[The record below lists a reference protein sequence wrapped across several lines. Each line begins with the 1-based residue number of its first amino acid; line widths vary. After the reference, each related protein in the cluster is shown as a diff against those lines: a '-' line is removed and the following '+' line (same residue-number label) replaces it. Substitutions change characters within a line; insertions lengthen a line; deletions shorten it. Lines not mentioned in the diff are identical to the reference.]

1 MTYCDMTEQNTCIG
15 TWCGAVK
22 RLRGTRREMSTQ
34 RKKRRMHICLG
45 LWRQKGM
52 DVCAG
57 WAARMGKWASGFLV
71 RVESSQEQKAKAK
84 IGKAKA
90 GLFHSPDAFSHHTH
104 THTRRYSSLSKQI
117 RTCTSPPRPA
127 SPANALL
134 LLLLDLWAKKRAPFV
149 SCSGDVMCVC
159 VCGDRRSCSVRSFL
173 TRSSSQTGSLGRFES
188 RRVSRITCVM
198 KGWLWWSW

>member
-1 MTYCDMTEQNTCIG
+1 
-15 TWCGAVK
+15 
-22 RLRGTRREMSTQ
+22 MSTQ

-57 WAARMGKWASGFLV
+57 WAARMGEWISCSCREFAGV
-71 RVESSQEQKAKAK
+71 KAKAK

-90 GLFHSPDAFSHHTH
+90 GLFHSPDALFHHTH
-104 THTRRYSSLSKQI
+104 THTGQYSSLSRRRI
-117 RTCTSPPRPA
+117 RNRHVRYDLLVRLMHCCCFCWISGRR
-127 SPANALL
+127 NGRRLCLAL
-134 LLLLDLWAKKRAPFV
+134 AM
-149 SCSGDVMCVC
+149 CCVC

-198 KGWLWWSW
+198 KGWLWWC

>member
-1 MTYCDMTEQNTCIG
+1 
-15 TWCGAVK
+15 
-22 RLRGTRREMSTQ
+22 MSTQ

-104 THTRRYSSLSKQI
+104 THTHTRRYSSLSKQI

-159 VCGDRRSCSVRSFL
+159 VRRSPFLFGPFFFDSVFI
-173 TRSSSQTGSLGRFES
+173 TNGKS
-188 RRVSRITCVM
+188 RPFRVSTRFSNHVCDERMALVVVVREHTASDGRCT
-198 KGWLWWSW
+198 